1 MGENKAEGSTTS
13 LVEGPALP
21 ITGHKL
27 NGQNYPQWVRSVKI
41 FLQGK
46 GKEGYITG
54 DSKSPEKGDPNLNK
68 WQLENSLEMWDAVK
82 ETYSNVD
89 NTSAVFEINSILH
102 DLRQGDFSVTEYFN
116 TLSRHWQQLDIY
128 EDVQWSCTEDK
139 KKYKEL
145 VEKDRIYKFLLGLN
159 TELDEVRGR
168 ILGTKPLKTIREVF
182 SEVRREES
190 RRKVMLGKSSVA
202 PSIEGSAMA
211 ARGNQPRPSQ
221 KKNRPWCDHCKK
233 LGHTKDTCWII
244 HGRPS
249 EAKQTKNPDNRGNTA
264 EVNSNPS
271 PFSKEQMEA
280 LQKILQQT
288 ISTAAVAQ
296 KAESAPNAEPAETA
310 PAAEEIV
317 VDVVET
323 APNVEPAETAPAT
336 EETAV
341 DAIETAVANAE
352 PAETAPAAEETAV
365 DAVET
370 VPTKARERTA
380 SQQNQGPATQ
390 GDNCTTYFRKRRKG
404 VESSTAP
411 RQSHESN
418 QALENE
424 FSLGNIVSNPE
435 PIDDI
440 DIPIALRKGV
450 FCGSS

>member
-1 MGENKAEGSTTS
+1 MGENKAE
-13 LVEGPALP
+13 
-21 ITGHKL
+21 
-27 NGQNYPQWVRSVKI
+27 VKI

-68 WQLENSLEMWDAVK
+68 WQLENSLVMSWLLNTMTNEIGENFMYYDTAKEMWDAVK

-89 NTSAVFEINSILH
+89 NTSAVFEIKSILH

-190 RRKVMLGKSSVA
+190 RRKVMLGKSSAA
-202 PSIEGSAMA
+202 PCIEGSAMA

-249 EAKQTKNPDNRGNTA
+249 EAKQTKNPDSRGNTA

-310 PAAEEIV
+310 PAAEE
-317 VDVVET
+317 
-323 APNVEPAETAPAT
+323 
-336 EETAV
+336 TAV
-341 DAIETAVANAE
+341 DTVETAVANAE

-370 VPTKARERTA
+370 APTEARERTA

-418 QALENE
+418 QAPENE
-424 FSLGNIVSNPE
+424 FSLGNIISNPE

-440 DIPIALRKGV
+440 DIPIALRKGHTYPKE
-450 FCGSS
+450 CSRGTPTT

>member
-1 MGENKAEGSTTS
+1 MGENKAECSATS

-54 DSKSPEKGDPNLNK
+54 DSKSPKKGDPNLNK
-68 WQLENSLEMWDAVK
+68 WQLENSLVMSWLLNTMTNEIGENFMYYDTAKKMWDAVK

-89 NTSAVFEINSILH
+89 NTSAVFEIKSILH
-102 DLRQGDFSVTEYFN
+102 YLRQGDFSVTEYFN

-128 EDVQWSCTEDK
+128 EDTQWSCTEDK

-168 ILGTKPLKTIREVF
+168 ILGTKPLKNNPGSIF
-182 SEVRREES
+182 GSEKGGEQEES
-190 RRKVMLGKSSVA
+190 DAWKVK
-202 PSIEGSAMA
+202 
-211 ARGNQPRPSQ
+211 
-221 KKNRPWCDHCKK
+221 
-233 LGHTKDTCWII
+233 
-244 HGRPS
+244 PS
-249 EAKQTKNPDNRGNTA
+249 EAKQTKNLDSRGNTA

-296 KAESAPNAEPAETA
+296 KAESAPNAEPAK
-310 PAAEEIV
+310 
-317 VDVVET
+317 
-323 APNVEPAETAPAT
+323 TAPAT

-341 DAIETAVANAE
+341 ANAEPAKTAHAAEETAVANAE
-352 PAETAPAAEETAV
+352 PAETAPATEETA
-365 DAVET
+365 
-370 VPTKARERTA
+370 PTEARERTA
-380 SQQNQGPATQ
+380 SEQNQGPA
-390 GDNCTTYFRKRRKG
+390 TYFRKRRKG

-411 RQSHESN
+411 RKSHESN
-418 QALENE
+418 QAPENE
-424 FSLGNIVSNPE
+424 FSLCNIVSNPE
-435 PIDDI
+435 LIDDI
-440 DIPIALRKGV
+440 DIPIAFRKEV